1 MHGWERII
9 RHPRTYS
16 GTREVMGAQRTIY
29 MDHSATTFVKPEVAN
44 AMIPYFTEHFGNPSS
59 IYSIARE
66 SKKAI
71 DAARVQT
78 AKALGA
84 DPDEIYFTSGG
95 SESDNWAIKGVAFAN
110 RKRGNHIITSQI
122 EHHAV
127 LHTCQYLEKEGYE
140 VTYLPVDQYGLVDPA
155 VLEKAIT
162 EKTILITIMYANNEI
177 GTIEPITELG
187 AIARKHK
194 VYFHTDAVQAI
205 GSVPIDVKA
214 QNIDLL
220 SLSAHKFY
228 GPKGT
233 GALYIKKGVRIDNL
247 IHGGGQ
253 ERRRR
258 AGTENIA
265 GIVGMGKAIEMATAD
280 IPGHAAKIRAMRDRL
295 IKGVLATI
303 SHTRLNGHPEKRLAG
318 NFNVSFEFIEG
329 ESMLLW
335 LDDEGIC
342 ASTGSA
348 CTSGSLE
355 PSHVL
360 LATGLPVE
368 ISHGSLRLSL
378 GDANTEKDVDI
389 VLEVL
394 PNVVKKLRDMSPLF
408 VKSGKEGGCNVQ

>member
-1 MHGWERII
+1 
-9 RHPRTYS
+9 
-16 GTREVMGAQRTIY
+16 MGAQRTIY
-29 MDHSATTFVKPEVAN
+29 MDHSATTFVKPEVVT
-44 AMIPYFTEHFGNPSS
+44 AMIPFFTEHFGNPSS
-59 IYSIARE
+59 IYGIARE

-71 DAARVQT
+71 DVARVQT

-84 DPDEIYFTSGG
+84 EPDEIYFTSGG

-110 RKRGNHIITSQI
+110 RKRGNHIITTQI

-127 LHTCQYLEKEGYE
+127 LHTCQYLEKEGFE
-140 VTYLPVDQYGLVDPA
+140 VTYLPVDQYGLVDTA

-162 EKTILITIMYANNEI
+162 EKTILISIMYANNEI
-177 GTIEPITELG
+177 GTIEPISELG

-205 GSVPIDVKA
+205 GSIPIDVKA

-233 GALYIKKGVRIDNL
+233 GALYIKKGVRIENL

-265 GIVGMGKAIEMATAD
+265 GIVGLGKAIELATAD
-280 IPGHAAKIRAMRDRL
+280 IPGHSAKIRAMRDRL
-295 IKGVLATI
+295 IKGVLSTI

-378 GDANTEKDVDI
+378 GDANTEKDVDV

-394 PNVVKKLRDMSPLF
+394 PKIVTKLRDMSPLYL
-408 VKSGKEGGCNVQ
+408 KSGKEGGCNV

>member
-1 MHGWERII
+1 
-9 RHPRTYS
+9 
-16 GTREVMGAQRTIY
+16 MGAQRTIY
-29 MDHSATTFVKPEVAN
+29 MDHSATTFVKPEVLE
-44 AMIPYFTEHFGNPSS
+44 AMIPFFTEHFGNPSS
-59 IYSIARE
+59 IYGIARY

-110 RKRGNHIITSQI
+110 RKIGNHIITSQI

-127 LHTCQYLEKEGYE
+127 LHTCQFLEKEGFE
-140 VTYLPVDQYGLVDPA
+140 VTYLPVDRFGLVNPVD
-155 VLEKAIT
+155 LENAIT
-162 EKTILITIMYANNEI
+162 DKTILISVMYANNEI
-177 GTIEPITELG
+177 GTIEPVAELG
-187 AIARKHK
+187 SIARRHK

-205 GSVPIDVKA
+205 GNIPVNVKD

-228 GPKGT
+228 GPKGI
-233 GALYIKKGVRIDNL
+233 GALYIRKGVRIENL
-247 IHGGGQ
+247 VHGGAQ
-253 ERRRR
+253 ERKRR

-265 GIVGMGKAIEMATAD
+265 GIVGLGRAIELATED
-280 IPGHAAKIRAMRDRL
+280 IPGHNARIRSMRDRL
-295 IKGVLATI
+295 IKGVLEQIAH
-303 SHTRLNGHPEKRLAG
+303 SRLNGHPEMRLPG

-368 ISHGSLRLSL
+368 ISHGSLRLTL
-378 GDANTEKDVDI
+378 GDANMEEDVDF
-389 VLEVL
+389 VLGIL
-394 PNVVKKLRDMSPLF
+394 PKVVQKLRDMSPLSQ
-408 VKSGKEGGCNVQ
+408 KSGKEEGCNV

>member
-1 MHGWERII
+1 
-9 RHPRTYS
+9 
-16 GTREVMGAQRTIY
+16 MGAQRTIY
-29 MDHSATTFVKPEVAN
+29 MDHSATTFVKPEVLE

-59 IYSIARE
+59 IYGIARH

-71 DAARVQT
+71 ETARVQT

-95 SESDNWAIKGVAFAN
+95 SESDNWAIKGVALAN
-110 RKRGNHIITSQI
+110 RKRGNHIITTQI

-127 LHTCQYLEKEGYE
+127 LHTCKFLEKEGFE
-140 VTYLPVDQYGLVDPA
+140 VTYLPVDQYGLVNPED
-155 VLEKAIT
+155 LENAIT
-162 EKTILITIMYANNEI
+162 EKTILISVMYANNEI
-177 GTIEPITELG
+177 GTIEPVGDLG
-187 AIARKHK
+187 AIARNHK
-194 VYFHTDAVQAI
+194 IYFHTDAVQAI
-205 GSVPIDVKA
+205 GNIPIDVKS

-228 GPKGT
+228 GPKGA
-233 GALYIKKGVRIDNL
+233 GALYIRKGVRIENL

-253 ERRRR
+253 ERKRR

-265 GIVGMGKAIEMATAD
+265 GIVGLGKAIELATAD
-280 IPGHAAKIRAMRDRL
+280 IPGHNAAITAMRDRL
-295 IKGVLATI
+295 LKGVLEKIPNA
-303 SHTRLNGHPEKRLAG
+303 RLNGHPEKRLPG

-368 ISHGSLRLSL
+368 ISHGSLRLTL
-378 GDANTEKDVDI
+378 GDANKEGDVDF
-389 VLEVL
+389 VLDIL
-394 PNVVKKLRDMSPLF
+394 PKVVQKLRDMSPLYR
-408 VKSGKEGGCNVQ
+408 KSSKEGG

>member
-1 MHGWERII
+1 
-9 RHPRTYS
+9 
-16 GTREVMGAQRTIY
+16 MGAQRTIY
-29 MDHSATTFVKPEVAN
+29 LDHSATTFVKPEVLE

-59 IYSIARE
+59 IYGIARHT
-66 SKKAI
+66 KKAI
-71 DAARVQT
+71 ETARVQT

-95 SESDNWAIKGVAFAN
+95 SESDNWAIKGVALAN
-110 RKRGNHIITSQI
+110 RKRGNHIITTQI

-127 LHTCQYLEKEGYE
+127 LHTCKFLEKEGFE
-140 VTYLPVDQYGLVDPA
+140 VTYLPVDQYGLVNPED
-155 VLEKAIT
+155 LENAIT
-162 EKTILITIMYANNEI
+162 EKTILISVMYANNEI
-177 GTIEPITELG
+177 GTIEPVGDLG
-187 AIARKHK
+187 AIARNHK

-205 GSVPIDVKA
+205 GNIPIDVKS

-228 GPKGT
+228 GPKGA
-233 GALYIKKGVRIDNL
+233 GALYIRKGVRIENL

-253 ERRRR
+253 ERKRR

-265 GIVGMGKAIEMATAD
+265 GIVGLGKAIELATAD
-280 IPGHAAKIRAMRDRL
+280 IPGHNAAITAMRDRL
-295 IKGVLATI
+295 LKGVLEKIPNA
-303 SHTRLNGHPEKRLAG
+303 RLNGHPEKRLPG

-378 GDANTEKDVDI
+378 GDANTDEEVDF

-394 PNVVKKLRDMSPLF
+394 PKVVKKLRDMSPLYQ
-408 VKSGKEGGCNVQ
+408 KSGKEGGCNVQ

>member
-1 MHGWERII
+1 
-9 RHPRTYS
+9 
-16 GTREVMGAQRTIY
+16 MGAQRTIY
-29 MDHSATTFVKPEVAN
+29 LDHSATTFVKPEVLE

-59 IYSIARE
+59 IYGIARHT
-66 SKKAI
+66 KKAI
-71 DAARVQT
+71 ETARVQT

-95 SESDNWAIKGVAFAN
+95 SESDNWAIKGVALAN
-110 RKRGNHIITSQI
+110 RKRGNHIITTQI

-127 LHTCQYLEKEGYE
+127 LHTCKFLEKEGFE
-140 VTYLPVDQYGLVDPA
+140 VTYLPVDQYGLVNPED
-155 VLEKAIT
+155 LENAIT
-162 EKTILITIMYANNEI
+162 EKTILISVMYANNEI
-177 GTIEPITELG
+177 GTIEPVGDLG
-187 AIARKHK
+187 AIARNHK

-205 GSVPIDVKA
+205 GNIPIDVKS

-228 GPKGT
+228 GPKGA
-233 GALYIKKGVRIDNL
+233 GALYIRKGVRIENL

-253 ERRRR
+253 ERKRR

-265 GIVGMGKAIEMATAD
+265 GIVGLGKAIELATAD
-280 IPGHAAKIRAMRDRL
+280 ISGHNAAITAMRDRL
-295 IKGVLATI
+295 LKGVLEKIPNA
-303 SHTRLNGHPEKRLAG
+303 RLNGHPEKRLPG

-335 LDDEGIC
+335 LDDEGVC

-368 ISHGSLRLSL
+368 ISHGSLRLTL
-378 GDANTEKDVDI
+378 GDANKEGDVDI
-389 VLEVL
+389 VLDIL
-394 PNVVKKLRDMSPLF
+394 PKVVQKLRDMSPLYR
-408 VKSGKEGGCNVQ
+408 KSGKEGGCNV